1 MIIRIHEK
9 YVLRQFLK
17 VFIFSILSF
26 TVIYITVD
34 IFEEIDNFIDHDAD
48 LHYILL
54 FYLYSIPFIL
64 TYITPVSLLLASVFS
79 MGILGRRNE
88 LTALIASGLS
98 LVRVARPILIAALVV
113 SAGSLFFNDIVV
125 TKANRAMKDIK
136 HYEIEGRQ
144 RSDPYLKENL
154 YYLGDDGFVYLARRY
169 NHRTKTLYDLVVQ
182 RFEENTLARR
192 IDAKR
197 AFWDVDKWTFYQGFD
212 RKFADQNEDVKSF
225 QEMSVPEL
233 HELPDD
239 FAKETID
246 QEDMNYSQLKTYV
259 EKVRKRGGNVDKY
272 LVDLHFKFSFPFAG
286 FIFVIL
292 GVAFASGKR
301 KPSMATGFGLTL
313 AISFIYYGF
322 LRVGQTLGHNGVL
335 QPALAA
341 QLGNILFLI
350 VGLIALARA
359 NR

>member
-1 MIIRIHEK
+1 MILRIHER

-17 VFIFSILSF
+17 VFIFSIISF
-26 TVIYITVD
+26 TIIYITVD
-34 IFEEIDNFIDHDAD
+34 IFEEIDNFIDHDAE
-48 LHYILL
+48 LPHIML

-79 MGILGRRNE
+79 MGVLGRRNE
-88 LTALIASGLS
+88 LTAFIASGLS
-98 LVRVARPILIAALVV
+98 LVRIARPILFAALVV
-113 SAGSLFFNDIVV
+113 SAASLLFNEMVV

-169 NHRTKTLYDLVVQ
+169 NHRTKTLYDVVVQ
-182 RFEENTLARR
+182 RFERNTLTRR

-197 AFWDVDKWTFYQGFD
+197 AFWRTDKWIFYQGFD
-212 RKFADQNEDVKSF
+212 RQFDDQNEEVKRF
-225 QEMSVPEL
+225 EEL
-233 HELPDD
+233 SIPDLRELPED

-246 QEDMNYSQLKTYV
+246 QEDMNYRQLHAYV
-259 EKVRKRGGNVDKY
+259 DKVRKRGGNVDKY
-272 LVDLHFKFSFPFAG
+272 LVDLHFKFSFPLAG

-292 GVAFASGKR
+292 GIAFASGKR

-341 QLGNILFLI
+341 QLGNILFLA
-350 VGLIALARA
+350 VGIYALVRA

>member
-1 MIIRIHEK
+1 MILRIHEK

-17 VFIFSILSF
+17 VFIFSIISF
-26 TVIYITVD
+26 TIIYITVD
-34 IFEEIDNFIDHDAD
+34 IFEEIDNFIDHEAD
-48 LHYILL
+48 LHHIIL

-79 MGILGRRNE
+79 MGVLGRRNE
-88 LTALIASGLS
+88 LTAFIASGLS
-98 LVRVARPILIAALVV
+98 LIRVARPILAAALTV
-113 SAGSLFFNDIVV
+113 SALSLVFNDAVV
-125 TKANRAMKDIK
+125 TRANRAMKDIK
-136 HYEIEGRQ
+136 QYEIEGRQ

-169 NHRTKTLYDLVVQ
+169 NHRTKTLYDVVVQ
-182 RFEENTLARR
+182 RFERNTLTRR

-197 AFWDVDKWTFYQGFD
+197 AFWRIDKWIFYQGFD
-212 RKFADQNEDVKSF
+212 RKFTDQNEEVNRF
-225 QEMSVPEL
+225 EEMSIPELQEVPE
-233 HELPDD
+233 D

-246 QEDMNYSQLKTYV
+246 QEDMNYHELKAYV

-272 LVDLHFKFSFPFAG
+272 LVDLHFKFSFPLAG

-292 GVAFASGKR
+292 GIAFASGKR

-341 QLGNILFLI
+341 QLGNILFLV
-350 VGLIALARA
+350 VGTIALVKA

>member
-1 MIIRIHEK
+1 
-9 YVLRQFLK
+9 VLRQFLK
-17 VFIFSILSF
+17 VFVFSIISF
-26 TVIYITVD
+26 TIIYITVD

-48 LHYILL
+48 LRHIIL

-88 LTALIASGLS
+88 LTAFIASGLS
-98 LVRVARPILIAALVV
+98 LIRIARPILITALIV
-113 SAGSLFFNDIVV
+113 SAASLAFNEIVV

-169 NHRTKTLYDLVVQ
+169 NHRTQTLYDVVVQ
-182 RFEENTLARR
+182 RFERNTLTRR
-192 IDAKR
+192 VDAKR
-197 AFWDVDKWTFYQGFD
+197 AFWRIDKWIFYQGFD
-212 RKFADQNEDVKSF
+212 RKFTDQNEEVKRF
-225 QEMSVPEL
+225 EEMSIAELLEVPE
-233 HELPDD
+233 D

-246 QEDMNYSQLKTYV
+246 QEDMNYRQLKAYV
-259 EKVRKRGGNVDKY
+259 GKVRKRGGNVDKY
-272 LVDLHFKFSFPFAG
+272 LVDLHFKFSFPLAG

-292 GVAFASGKR
+292 GIAFASGKR

-350 VGLIALARA
+350 VGIFALSRA

>member
-1 MIIRIHEK
+1 MILRIHEK
-9 YVLRQFLK
+9 YILRQFFK
-17 VFIFSILSF
+17 VFFFSIISF
-26 TVIYITVD
+26 TIIYITVN
-34 IFEEIDNFIDHDAD
+34 IFEEIDNFIDHQAQ
-48 LHYILL
+48 LHYIAL

-64 TYITPVSLLLASVFS
+64 TYITPVSLLLAAVFT

-88 LTALIASGLS
+88 LTAFIASGLS
-98 LVRVARPILIAALVV
+98 LTRVARPILAAALVV
-113 SAGSLFFNDIVV
+113 SVASLFFNEFVV
-125 TKANRAMKDIK
+125 TRANRAMKDVK
-136 HYEIEGRQ
+136 QYDIEGRQ

-169 NHRTKTLYDLVVQ
+169 NHRTKTLYDVVVQ
-182 RFEENTLARR
+182 RFERNTLTRR

-197 AFWDVDKWTFYQGFD
+197 AFWRDGKWIFYQGFD
-212 RKFADQNEDVKSF
+212 RKFTDGSEEVRRFD
-225 QEMSVPEL
+225 EMSIPEL
-233 HELPDD
+233 HELPED
-239 FAKETID
+239 FAKETIE
-246 QEDMNYSQLKTYV
+246 QEDMNYGQLRSYI
-259 EKVRKRGGNVDKY
+259 EKVRKRGGNVDRY
-272 LVDLHFKFSFPFAG
+272 LVDLYFKFSFPLAG

-322 LRVGQTLGHNGVL
+322 LRVGQTLGYNGVL

-341 QLGNILFLI
+341 QMGNILFLF
-350 VGLIALARA
+350 VGIIALVKA